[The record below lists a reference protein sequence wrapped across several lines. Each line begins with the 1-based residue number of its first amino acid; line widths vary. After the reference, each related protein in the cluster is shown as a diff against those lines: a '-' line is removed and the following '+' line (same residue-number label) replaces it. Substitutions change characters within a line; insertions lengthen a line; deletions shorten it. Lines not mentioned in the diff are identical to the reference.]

1 MTGIH
6 NLTQLHYFGTDG
18 IRGRV
23 GQAPMRPDFL
33 LQLGWAIGQVLTGD
47 GRQRVL
53 IGKDTRI
60 SGYLLESSL
69 EAGLSAAG
77 VDAYLVGPMPT
88 PAIAYLTKSMLF
100 DAGIML
106 SASHNPFED
115 NGVKLFNRDGFK
127 LDDTLEAELERIIQL
142 PMQMVEPARLGKAYR
157 IEDAL
162 ARYLKFCRHTLPSDL
177 SMHGLRLVVD
187 CANGSNYYLAPK
199 LLTEFGANIKA
210 IGNKPDGINI
220 NAGCGSTHP
229 QLLQQQVSIEK
240 ADVGI
245 AFDGD
250 GDRLIMVD
258 NLGNIVDG
266 DQLLYILA
274 KYAKQQ
280 GTLQGGVVGTLMSNL
295 GLELALKKD
304 GIPFKRSKVGD
315 RYVLEQLQHEN
326 WQLGGESS
334 GHILNLAWSTAGD
347 ALIAVI
353 QILAIMVKTGH
364 TLAELAGTLQK
375 YPQHMIN
382 VKRVCALN
390 NNINKALEDLV
401 TQYEKQLGDKGRI
414 LLRPSGTEP
423 LIRVMV
429 EGEDQQKII
438 VIAEALANDVS
449 LLLEK
454 SNT

>member
-1 MTGIH
+1 M
-6 NLTQLHYFGTDG
+6 TQLHYFGTDG

-33 LQLGWAIGQVLTGD
+33 LQLGWAIGQVLTSN
-47 GRQRVL
+47 GRPRVL

-60 SGYLLESSL
+60 SGYLLESAL

-88 PAIAYLTKSMLF
+88 PAIAYLTKSMAF

-127 LDDTLEAELERIIQL
+127 LDDTLEAELEHIIHL

-162 ARYLKFCRHTLPSDL
+162 SRYLNFCRQTLPADL
-177 SMHGLRLVVD
+177 SMHGLTLVVD

-199 LLTEFGANIKA
+199 LLTEFGANVKA
-210 IGNKPDGINI
+210 IGDKPDGVNI
-220 NAGCGSTHP
+220 NAACGSTHP
-229 QLLQQQVSIEK
+229 QLLQKHVCLQK

-258 NLGNIVDG
+258 NQGTIIDG

-274 KYAKQQ
+274 KHTKQQ

-295 GLELALKKD
+295 GLELALKKE

-315 RYVLEQLQHEN
+315 RYVLEQLKHEN
-326 WQLGGESS
+326 WLLGGESS

-347 ALIAVI
+347 ALIAAI
-353 QILAIMVKTGH
+353 QILAILIETGKS
-364 TLAELAGTLQK
+364 LAELASSLHK

-382 VKRVCALN
+382 VTRECALTS
-390 NNINKALEDLV
+390 NINEALVGLV
-401 TQYEKQLGDKGRI
+401 TQYEQQLGDKGRV

-429 EGEDQQKII
+429 EGENPQKII
-438 VIAEALANDVS
+438 AIAEALANDVS
-449 LLLEK
+449 LLLQK
-454 SNT
+454 SSI